1 MFHTQSLMIAAACSV
16 IAVTLASNSL
26 AATITSIG
34 SDTTTGADWRDPTV
48 AKPIA
53 FDPNGDN
60 IYGSDG
66 YFMGTYPGNNGFDT
80 TILQSTPSY
89 LSALSTV
96 YSLPKTNTYYSSSA
110 YSFFDDPTSTGEVRG
125 TLFYT
130 NEAHFTFTL
139 GQATDFVLAVL
150 VGTNGSDSPSSVT
163 INQTVGGSA
172 TATFNF
178 SGNNPVSEYVFF
190 DISASSGDV
199 FEVVKAGGNQDGITG
214 VGFEVIP
221 EPASLVLVGMGGLLI
236 LGRRR
241 TTERG

>member
-1 MFHTQSLMIAAACSV
+1 MCGYLGHTNQH
-16 IAVTLASNSL
+16 
-26 AATITSIG
+26 ITSQAAVITTLG
-34 SDTTTGADWRDPTV
+34 SDTTTGADWRDASV

-66 YFMGTYPGNNGFDT
+66 YFMGTYPGSNGFDT

-89 LSALSTV
+89 LSSLSTAYAIPV
-96 YSLPKTNTYYSSSA
+96 SNKYYSSSA

-130 NEAHFTFTL
+130 DEAHFTFTL
-139 GQATDFVLAVL
+139 GEATDFVLTVL
-150 VGTNGSDSPSSVT
+150 VGKNGSDAPTSVT

-178 SGNNPVSEYVFF
+178 PGNNPVSEYVFF
-190 DISASSGDV
+190 DIAALSGDV
-199 FEVVKAGGNQDGITG
+199 FEVVKAGGSQDGITG

-221 EPASLVLVGMGGLLI
+221 EPASLVLVGMGGSLI